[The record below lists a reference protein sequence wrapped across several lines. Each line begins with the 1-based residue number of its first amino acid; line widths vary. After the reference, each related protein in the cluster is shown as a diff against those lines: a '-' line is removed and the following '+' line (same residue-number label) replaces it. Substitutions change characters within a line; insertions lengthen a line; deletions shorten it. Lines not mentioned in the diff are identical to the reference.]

1 MTSSHTSLES
11 ALSSLPKGTHRTFL
25 IGGSQLYSLALD
37 PPSPSSSSSITPD
50 PTSPT
55 QHLVDRI
62 LLTRVLTPFACDT
75 FLTDFAATGNWRQ
88 ANHDELQE
96 WVGGEVQPGEVEEKG
111 VKYRFEMWVRV

>member
-37 PPSPSSSSSITPD
+37 PPPPSPSAST
-50 PTSPT
+50 TSPT

-75 FLTDFAATGNWRQ
+75 FFTDFAATGNWRQ
-88 ANHDELQE
+88 ASHGELQE

-111 VKYRFEMWVRV
+111 VKYRFEMWIRV